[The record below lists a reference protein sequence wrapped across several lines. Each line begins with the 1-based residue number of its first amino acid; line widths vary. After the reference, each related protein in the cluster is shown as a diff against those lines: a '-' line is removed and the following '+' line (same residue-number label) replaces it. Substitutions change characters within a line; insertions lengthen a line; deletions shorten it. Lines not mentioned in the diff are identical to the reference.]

1 LIRVIA
7 CGFAVLILAA
17 PARAQDT
24 RPPGTSVRVR
34 PGRLLGVFDY
44 DTWEPIE
51 GARVLDLLTG
61 WSAVTTSTGTLS
73 LFFVDTAGS
82 FLQVAK
88 LGYATQRF
96 VVGSATIDTAG
107 ITIMLKAN
115 AQMLPTVVTRGKR
128 GRGPADTV
136 QLLER
141 SGFYDRRQTSG
152 TPLSAFV
159 TSEKIAKLTLMADI
173 TRLSG
178 RQICATN
185 LYINGIKVD
194 PPSLRS
200 AMPGSGAMVV
210 VAAPLRNYL
219 DALVTPG
226 EVLGIELYRSSD
238 VPARFNPGRGG
249 GCGATLVWTK

>member
-1 LIRVIA
+1 VIA
-7 CGFAVLILAA
+7 CSFAALILAA

-24 RPPGTSVRVR
+24 RRPGTVPRVR

-96 VVGSATIDTAG
+96 VVGSSTVDTAG
-107 ITIMLKAN
+107 ITIMLKAY
-115 AQMLPTVVTRGKR
+115 AQMLPTVVTHGTR

-152 TPLSAFV
+152 APYSAFV
-159 TSEKIAKLTLMADI
+159 TSEKIAKLSLLGDVS
-173 TRLSG
+173 RFNG
-178 RQICATN
+178 RQLCMTN
-185 LYINGIKVD
+185 LYVNGIKVE

-200 AMPGSGAMVV
+200 PMPGSGAMVV

-219 DALVTPG
+219 DALVTPA
-226 EVLGIELYRSSD
+226 EVLGVEMYLPVD
-238 VPARFNPGRGG
+238 VPARFKPGGVA